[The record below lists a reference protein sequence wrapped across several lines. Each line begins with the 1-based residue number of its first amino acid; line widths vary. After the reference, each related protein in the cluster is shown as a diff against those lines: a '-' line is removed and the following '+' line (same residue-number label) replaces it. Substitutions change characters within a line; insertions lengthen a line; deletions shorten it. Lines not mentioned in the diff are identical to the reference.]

1 MLDGR
6 LQVTGIEDESCSALG
21 PRFQHGGFIT
31 GAAESRNDGWSDA
44 GVPGTRKESPFLFTE
59 MN

>member
-6 LQVTGIEDESCSALG
+6 LEVTGIEDESCSALG

-31 GAAESRNDGWSDA
+31 GAAESSNDGWSDA